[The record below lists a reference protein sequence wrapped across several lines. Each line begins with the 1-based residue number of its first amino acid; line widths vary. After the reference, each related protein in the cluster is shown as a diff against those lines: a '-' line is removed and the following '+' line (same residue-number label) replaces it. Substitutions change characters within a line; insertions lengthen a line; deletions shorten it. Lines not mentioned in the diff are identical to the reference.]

1 MPLTQERKPLPNAD
15 REDVIVAVRFSA
27 LGDVA
32 LTLPV
37 LYDICRNNPSQRFV
51 MLTKQAVTGLFVNP
65 PANLEV
71 IGVDLVNDYRG
82 ATGMMRL
89 MASLRRR
96 FHIVAFADL
105 HSVLR
110 TRLLSMM
117 ARLHGARVA
126 TINKGRRDKK
136 RLLGR
141 SLFNPST
148 LTSTSDR
155 YREVFSR
162 LGLTGTGD
170 FTTIGEGIPHADIS
184 SITAEKRP
192 GERWI
197 AIAPF
202 AAHLPKIYPADLMKE
217 VVDSLATLPDVR
229 LFFFGAGEKEN
240 EQINNWCAP
249 HANATSLAGRRLG
262 FATELELLRRMDV
275 MLSMDSAN
283 LHLATLAGAPTV
295 TIWGATHPCFGFAGN
310 NPDPARQLG
319 VALECRPCSVFGNKP
334 CRRGDLK
341 CLRSISPQQVVATV
355 SALLHNRSTDK

>member
-1 MPLTQERKPLPNAD
+1 MPLTNAD
-15 REDVIVAVRFSA
+15 RRDAIVAVRFSA
-27 LGDVA
+27 LGDVV

-37 LYDICRNNPSQRFV
+37 LYDVCRNNPSQHFV
-51 MLTKQAVTGLFVNP
+51 MLTKQAVTGLFINP

-71 IGVDLVNDYRG
+71 IGVDLTNDYRG
-82 ATGMMRL
+82 AAGMMRL
-89 MASLRRR
+89 MADLRRR
-96 FHIVAFADL
+96 FRIVAFADL

-110 TRLLSMM
+110 TRLLSLM

-141 SLFNPST
+141 SVDNPPT
-148 LTSTSDR
+148 LTSTADR

-162 LGLTGTGD
+162 LGLSGTGS
-170 FTTIGEGIPHADIS
+170 FTTIGEGTPPADITP
-184 SITAEKRP
+184 ITAEKRP
-192 GERWI
+192 EERWI

-202 AAHLPKIYPADLMKE
+202 AAHLQKIYPADLMTQ
-217 VVDSLATLPDVR
+217 VVDSLAALPDVR

-240 EQINNWCAP
+240 EQINRWCAP

-283 LHLATLAGAPTV
+283 LHLATLAGVPTV
-295 TIWGATHPCFGFAGN
+295 TIWGATHPCFGFAGSH
-310 NPDPARQLG
+310 PEQARQLG
-319 VALECRPCSVFGNKP
+319 VELDCRPCSVFGNKP

-341 CLRSISPQQVVATV
+341 CLRSIAPQQVVAAV
-355 SALLHNRSTDK
+355 SAIVQNPSTDK